1 MNMLNIENGFL
12 YHKLTLALAYIKTN
26 NKKWESMSIETYNV
40 CNLKCTMCPY
50 PITKREPH
58 KMSMQQFKHT
68 VDDAISFGI
77 NNFCLSHYNEPLLD
91 SLLFERIEYIKSK
104 GVRVGFFS
112 NATLLNKDNIEQI
125 ITHEVDYINFSVDG
139 YSKKVY
145 EQIRIG
151 ADFEIVKQNIL
162 NLIARKTTLN
172 KAVPL
177 ITIGFTVQKNNI
189 HELKQFQEEW
199 RGLCNVGFWESDN
212 RIEYKRTNKEKTKAY
227 PCGLLCGG
235 GLSVMSNGKIPFCCR
250 DYDGD
255 YLLGDLNHQT
265 VNDVW
270 NSKMLQS
277 YKSLHY
283 NGHGNVIPI
292 CKNCD
297 GLYSGFVW
305 WMGVYPLNKIGAKL
319 YSMKLNKKTGNRKG
333 A

>member
-1 MNMLNIENGFL
+1 MSNIENNYL
-12 YHKLTLALAYIKTN
+12 YHKLTLMLAYIKIN
-26 NKKWESMSIETYNV
+26 NKKWKSMSIETHNI

-58 KMSMQQFKHT
+58 QMSMQLFKDI
-68 VDDAISFGI
+68 VDDAVSFGI

-91 SLLFERIEYIKSK
+91 SLLFDRIDYIKSK
-104 GVRVGFFS
+104 GMRVGFYS
-112 NATLLNKDNIEQI
+112 NATLLNKYNIEQI
-125 ITHEVDYINFSVDG
+125 IISRVDYINFSMDG
-139 YSKKVY
+139 YSKEVY

-151 ADFEIVKQNIL
+151 ATFEIVKQNIL
-162 NLIARKTTLN
+162 NLISRKNTLN
-172 KAVPL
+172 RPVPV
-177 ITIGFTVQKNNI
+177 ISVGMTVQEFNVN
-189 HELKQFQEEW
+189 ELEQFQQYW
-199 RGLCNVGFWESDN
+199 KDLCNVGFWEADN
-212 RIEYKRTNKEKTKAY
+212 RKLTNVTQKRNTRAY

-235 GLSVMSNGKIPFCCR
+235 GLSVMSNGKIPLCCR

-277 YKSLHY
+277 YKSMHY
-283 NGHGNVIPI
+283 KGHGDVISI

-305 WMGVYPLNKIGAKL
+305 WMSIYPLNKIGAKL
-319 YSMKLNKKTGNRKG
+319 YGMKLNNKNRKE
-333 A
+333 